1 MKILEQA
8 KKKTESIRFDDGV
21 GAGIPTLSERGER
34 EGGGGEASDSTLLGL
49 RGGEMAFKKNS
60 TQCGAMIPR
69 AAIA

>member
-1 MKILEQA
+1 MKILERA
-8 KKKTESIRFDDGV
+8 KKRTESIRFDDGV
-21 GAGIPTLSERGER
+21 KARDTYPFRKR
-34 EGGGGEASDSTLLGL
+34 RGEASDSTLRDL

>member
-1 MKILEQA
+1 MKILERA
-8 KKKTESIRFDDGV
+8 KKKTESIRFVDGV
-21 GAGIPTLSERGER
+21 KARDTYLLRKKR
-34 EGGGGEASDSTLLGL
+34 GEASDSTLLGL

>member
-8 KKKTESIRFDDGV
+8 KKESIRFDDGV
-21 GAGIPTLSERGER
+21 KARDTYLLRKR
-34 EGGGGEASDSTLLGL
+34 RGEASDSTLWDL
-49 RGGEMAFKKNS
+49 RGGKMAFKKNS